1 MNKKHYRQQIAN
13 CIAGAVVCVVSAPF
27 LTVMSYRTLTLFE
40 IRNDNLQ
47 VTVVLHIGKAAN
59 YHLKSNDLKHIYYN
73 LCVKLNDLIMT
84 NNNST
89 FKAFRVEEK
98 DGSYIGSVKEI
109 EFSALDK
116 DEILVKVHYSSLN
129 YKDALSASGNKG
141 VTKNYPH
148 TPGIDAVGIIEKS
161 NNETLKVGEKV
172 IVTSYDL
179 GMNTDGGFA
188 EYIKVPSKWA
198 VKLPENMTMKES
210 MVYGTAGL
218 TAGMSVLRL
227 IELIKPE
234 DGKIVVSG
242 ATGGVGSLSVSILSK
257 LGYSV
262 VAITGK
268 KTERDYLI
276 NLGAEDIIL
285 RNEIEKL
292 DKKPLLKPLFA
303 GAIDTVGGVILENII
318 KSTDSIGVV
327 TCCGNVA
334 SPKLYLTVFPF
345 ILRGITLIGIDS
357 QNYPMKYRTKVWKM
371 LSDKWKPKQL
381 EDTCFE
387 IKLEEIQ
394 QKIALMLEGKLKG
407 RTILKLTE

>member
-1 MNKKHYRQQIAN
+1 
-13 CIAGAVVCVVSAPF
+13 
-27 LTVMSYRTLTLFE
+27 
-40 IRNDNLQ
+40 
-47 VTVVLHIGKAAN
+47 
-59 YHLKSNDLKHIYYN
+59 
-73 LCVKLNDLIMT
+73 MT
-84 NNNST
+84 FTDST

-98 DGSYIGSVKEI
+98 NGIFIGSVQEI
-109 EFSALDK
+109 EFGTLEK
-116 DEILVKVHYSSLN
+116 MEILVKVHYSSLN

-141 VTKNYPH
+141 VTKSYPH

-161 NNETLKVGEKV
+161 NDETLKVGEKV

-179 GMNTDGGFA
+179 GMNTAGGFA

-198 VKLPENMTMKES
+198 VKLPKNLSMKEA

-227 IELIKPE
+227 TELIKPD

-242 ATGGVGSLSVSILSK
+242 ATGGVGSISISILSK
-257 LGYSV
+257 LGYNV

-268 KTERDYLI
+268 ETERDYLL
-276 NLGAEDIIL
+276 NLGAKEIIL
-285 RNEIEKL
+285 RNEFELL

-303 GAIDTVGGVILENII
+303 GAIDTVGGEILENII
-318 KSTDSIGVV
+318 KSTASVGVV

-334 SPKLYLTVFPF
+334 SPKLDLTVFPF

-357 QNYPMKYRTKVWKM
+357 QNYPMKYRSIVWEM

-381 EDTCFE
+381 EDTCVE
-387 IKLEEIQ
+387 IKLEDIQ
-394 QKIALMLEGKLKG
+394 QQISLMLEGKLKG
-407 RTILKLTE
+407 RTILKLKE